1 MGAGALGVTRRR
13 GVPLRFVSFSIR
25 FINHPAGADRR
36 PRKEKPHEVHQE
48 DDCRRRFVYRL
59 SSSVGPAGA
68 ARHGER
74 RCTRRTRADA
84 IADPLRQ
91 REHDAR
97 RQAHPRAGR
106 RGHADGR
113 AAFRRNRHAAQRLRH
128 ARAARRFHAPAH
140 GGPLNPHDNPAA
152 HGTGRQ
158 AMEQSCRIV
167 VLDDEAELRNML
179 QRFLTGHGFQVR
191 AVADGKRL
199 DRLLQR
205 EPYDLLVLDLMME
218 PEDGLSV
225 CRRLRAEG
233 QTLPILMLTAKGDA
247 ADKVVGL
254 ETGADDYLAKPFLP
268 DELVA
273 RVRAL
278 LRRQKMAAGEPTVT
292 SQRLRFGAFTFDVG
306 QQTLMRD
313 GTPVEI
319 HSAQMLLLHALGSS
333 PNRAVS
339 RENLLARARGRD
351 HAALDRSV
359 DVQILRLRQIVEDD
373 PGKPRFIKTVWGIG
387 YMLVAG
393 VDS

>member
-1 MGAGALGVTRRR
+1 
-13 GVPLRFVSFSIR
+13 
-25 FINHPAGADRR
+25 
-36 PRKEKPHEVHQE
+36 
-48 DDCRRRFVYRL
+48 
-59 SSSVGPAGA
+59 
-68 ARHGER
+68 
-74 RCTRRTRADA
+74 
-84 IADPLRQ
+84 
-91 REHDAR
+91 
-97 RQAHPRAGR
+97 
-106 RGHADGR
+106 
-113 AAFRRNRHAAQRLRH
+113 
-128 ARAARRFHAPAH
+128 
-140 GGPLNPHDNPAA
+140 
-152 HGTGRQ
+152 
-158 AMEQSCRIV
+158 MEQASRII

-179 QRFLTGHGFQVR
+179 QRFLSGHGFQVR
-191 AVADGKRL
+191 AVADGKKL

-218 PEDGLSV
+218 PEDGLTV

-233 QTLPILMLTAKGDA
+233 QTLPVLMLTAKGDA

-273 RVRAL
+273 RIRAL

-292 SQRLRFGAFTFDVG
+292 SKVLRFGDFTLDVG
-306 QQTLMRD
+306 KQTLMRD
-313 GTPVEI
+313 GQPIEV

-351 HAALDRSV
+351 HDALDRSV

-373 PGKPRFIKTVWGIG
+373 PSKPRFIKTVWGVG

-393 VDS
+393 VEA